1 LERVIYSMP
10 TQDPRES
17 KPIRLDKWLKISRLF
32 KTRALA
38 TRACDDGKV
47 KVNDQKSKPAR
58 MIKVDDKITI
68 KRKSKYHTF
77 NVLEIV
83 HKNISNKDAKLLYHE
98 NIAEIPEESKEL
110 YELLQDWDKEGKRKY
125 KGRPTKKQRRNI
137 EKLRGY

>member
-1 LERVIYSMP
+1 MP

-68 KRKSKYHTF
+68 KRKSNYPTF
-77 NVLEIV
+77 DVLEIV
-83 HKNISNKDAKLLYHE
+83 HTHNSNKDAKRLDHE
-98 NIAEIPEESKEL
+98 NIPEIPEESKEL
-110 YELLQDWDKEGKRKY
+110 YE
-125 KGRPTKKQRRNI
+125 
-137 EKLRGY
+137 

>member
-1 LERVIYSMP
+1 MP
-10 TQDPRES
+10 TQDPKES

-58 MIKVDDKITI
+58 MIKVGDKITI
-68 KRKSKYHTF
+68 KRKSKYRALD
-77 NVLEIV
+77 VLEIV
-83 HKNISNKDAKLLYHE
+83 HKSISNKDAKLLYHE
-98 NIAEIPEESKEL
+98 NIPEIPKESKEL

-125 KGRPTKKQRRNI
+125 KGRPTKKERRNI

>member
-1 LERVIYSMP
+1 MP

-47 KVNDQKSKPAR
+47 KVNAQKSKPAR
-58 MIKVDDKITI
+58 MIKVGDKITI

-77 NVLEIV
+77 DVLEIV

-98 NIAEIPEESKEL
+98 NIPEIPAESKEL
-110 YELLQDWDKEGKRKY
+110 YQLLQDLDKEGKRKY
-125 KGRPTKKQRRNI
+125 KGRPTKKERRNI

>member
-1 LERVIYSMP
+1 MP
-10 TQDPRES
+10 THDPKES

-47 KVNDQKSKPAR
+47 KINDQKSKPAR
-58 MIKVDDKITI
+58 MIKVGDKITI

-77 NVLEIV
+77 DVLEIV

-98 NIAEIPEESKEL
+98 NIPEISEESKEL

-125 KGRPTKKQRRNI
+125 KGRPTKKERRNI
-137 EKLRGY
+137 EKLRGT

>member
-1 LERVIYSMP
+1 MP

-47 KVNDQKSKPAR
+47 KINDQKSKPAR
-58 MIKVDDKITI
+58 MIKVGDKITI

-77 NVLEIV
+77 DVLEIV

-98 NIAEIPEESKEL
+98 NIPEIPAESKEL

>member
-1 LERVIYSMP
+1 MP
-10 TQDPRES
+10 TQDPKES

-58 MIKVDDKITI
+58 MIKVGDKITI
-68 KRKSKYHTF
+68 KRKSKYRALD
-77 NVLEIV
+77 VLEIV
-83 HKNISNKDAKLLYHE
+83 HKSISNKDAKLLYHE
-98 NIAEIPEESKEL
+98 NIPEISEKSKEL

-125 KGRPTKKQRRNI
+125 KGRPTKKERRNI